1 MIYRAKKGER
11 LDQICYRFYG
21 QLGEAYLPFLEE
33 QNPALLSKGELD
45 AEDEV
50 VLPTIEIP
58 DSDTKGDP
66 WAI

>member
-21 QLGEAYLPFLEE
+21 QLREAYLPFLEA
-33 QNPALLSKGELD
+33 QNPTLLSKGELE
-45 AEDEV
+45 ANDEV
-50 VLPTIEIP
+50 NLPTIEI
-58 DSDTKGDP
+58 SENDTKGDP